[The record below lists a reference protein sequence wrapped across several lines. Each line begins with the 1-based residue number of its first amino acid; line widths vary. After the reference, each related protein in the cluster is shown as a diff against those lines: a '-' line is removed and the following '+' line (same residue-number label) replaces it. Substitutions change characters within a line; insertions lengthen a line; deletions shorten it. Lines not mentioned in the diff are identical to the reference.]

1 MLRDEI
7 LDEAKELINGP
18 RSRDYGDAWEN
29 HSRVAAMWSVIL
41 GKDIDPKQV
50 YLCLLALKMCHLIQT
65 PDHKDSAID
74 ICGYGA
80 LLGEGKTKG

>member
-1 MLRDEI
+1 M
-7 LDEAKELINGP
+7 
-18 RSRDYGDAWEN
+18 EN

-50 YLCLLALKMCHLIQT
+50 YLCLLALKMCRLIQT

>member
-41 GKDIDPKQV
+41 GKDVDPKQV
-50 YLCLLALKMCHLIQT
+50 YLCLLALKMCRLIQT

-80 LLGEGKTKG
+80 LLGEGKPKG